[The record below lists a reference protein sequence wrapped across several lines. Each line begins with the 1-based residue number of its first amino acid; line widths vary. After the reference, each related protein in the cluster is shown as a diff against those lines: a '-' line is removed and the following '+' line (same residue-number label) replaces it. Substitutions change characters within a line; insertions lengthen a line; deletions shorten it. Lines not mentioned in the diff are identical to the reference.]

1 MFAASYSPV
10 APLERGVGAAANFW
24 GSCGPLD
31 KSGNT
36 GAPRR
41 RPAKRDIPL
50 NSPSFPAVTLEKSA
64 ILLGV
69 EIKIKNLKFK
79 TD

>member
-36 GAPRR
+36 DAPRQ
-41 RPAKRDIPL
+41 RPTKHDIPL
-50 NSPSFPAVTLEKSA
+50 NSPSFPAIILAKSD

-69 EIKIKNLKFK
+69 EIKIKNLKVK
-79 TD
+79 TY